1 MNLQMPLTL
10 RLKDGATFDSYFP
23 GFNSEVLSYL
33 ERLTGSAWEP
43 AIYLW
48 GTSGVGKSHLL
59 QAVCHAAGARGVS
72 AVYLPMAAADQFPC
86 DALEGMENLNM
97 VCIDDIHAIAGRPD
111 WELAVRNL
119 FERIQESGGGLVV
132 AGETIPTE
140 LGLRLPQLVSRL
152 AGGLVLQL
160 KLLSEQDRLLAVQ
173 LRAKRRGLKLAV
185 DAGRY
190 LVRRCGQDTQKL
202 FATLEALDQASLA
215 AQRKLTIPFIRQVL
229 KSTEPT
235 LL

>member
-1 MNLQMPLTL
+1 
-10 RLKDGATFDSYFP
+10 
-23 GFNSEVLSYL
+23 
-33 ERLTGSAWEP
+33 
-43 AIYLW
+43 
-48 GTSGVGKSHLL
+48 
-59 QAVCHAAGARGVS
+59 
-72 AVYLPMAAADQFPC
+72 
-86 DALEGMENLNM
+86 
-97 VCIDDIHAIAGRPD
+97 
-111 WELAVRNL
+111 
-119 FERIQESGGGLVV
+119 VV

-202 FATLEALDQASLA
+202 FAALEALDQASLA